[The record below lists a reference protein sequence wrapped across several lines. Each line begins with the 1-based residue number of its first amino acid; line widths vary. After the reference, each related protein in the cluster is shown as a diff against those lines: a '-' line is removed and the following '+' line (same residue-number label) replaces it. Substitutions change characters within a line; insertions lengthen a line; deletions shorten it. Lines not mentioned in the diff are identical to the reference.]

1 LVSAVIPARN
11 EQASIAR
18 AVRSVAMQPEVG
30 EVIVVDDQST
40 DRTAEILA
48 ELGSRI
54 SKLTVLQTDE
64 LPRGWAGKNYA
75 ISLGAEAA
83 RGDWLLF
90 TDADTDHSLGSVR
103 RALADA
109 VDHDAVL
116 VSYSP
121 EQEMETF
128 WERALIP
135 FVYCRL
141 AAKFAFARVNDPL
154 KPDAAA
160 NGQFIL
166 VLREAYQA
174 VGGHAAVAG
183 EILEDV
189 ALARRIKQAGYGL
202 YFVAPMGVVKT
213 RMYRSFP
220 AMWQG
225 WTKNLYP
232 LVGGNLKSVLA
243 ELLEVSPMLELAL
256 LVVLAMFYR
265 AGAPGILL
273 AWLGGAM
280 GGVGVARLISFASAL
295 WRNFYPVRYIEYF
308 YLGAALYCAALV
320 RSWWK
325 NTRGGVEWKG
335 RNYPARMR

>member
-1 LVSAVIPARN
+1 
-11 EQASIAR
+11 
-18 AVRSVAMQPEVG
+18 MQPEVG
-30 EVIVVDDQST
+30 EVIVVNDQST

-54 SKLTVLQTDE
+54 SKLTVLKTDE

-154 KPDAAA
+154 QPD
-160 NGQFIL
+160 Q
-166 VLREAYQA
+166 
-174 VGGHAAVAG
+174 
-183 EILEDV
+183 
-189 ALARRIKQAGYGL
+189 
-202 YFVAPMGVVKT
+202 
-213 RMYRSFP
+213 
-220 AMWQG
+220 
-225 WTKNLYP
+225 
-232 LVGGNLKSVLA
+232 
-243 ELLEVSPMLELAL
+243 
-256 LVVLAMFYR
+256 
-265 AGAPGILL
+265 
-273 AWLGGAM
+273 
-280 GGVGVARLISFASAL
+280 RL
-295 WRNFYPVRYIEYF
+295 EYF
-308 YLGAALYCAALV
+308 
-320 RSWWK
+320 
-325 NTRGGVEWKG
+325 
-335 RNYPARMR
+335 